1 MVLAVNNGY
10 NRKCKSNLGGLDEI
24 YLFPFVNYSRSQI
37 VTSGNILTTFPNTTI
52 YKFYSNG
59 SPNANENQETEAGG
73 KFYNQSIA
81 LELQGANDS
90 ENISKL
96 LHKDYRLIFKDRN
109 GLYRIFGLY
118 KGLEAGTL
126 NYGTGGSKSDFNG
139 FKIDFS
145 GKEEVQSFFI
155 NDLENSGFFNA
166 DFDYRITEAGEFRL
180 TENNEFRILN

>member
-10 NRKCKSNLGGLDEI
+10 NRKCKNNLGGIDEI

-37 VTSGNILTTFPNTTI
+37 VTSGNILTTFPMTTI

-96 LHKDYRLIFKDRN
+96 LYKDYRLIFKDRN
-109 GLYRIFGLY
+109 GLYRIFGC
-118 KGLEAGTL
+118 
-126 NYGTGGSKSDFNG
+126 
-139 FKIDFS
+139 
-145 GKEEVQSFFI
+145 
-155 NDLENSGFFNA
+155 
-166 DFDYRITEAGEFRL
+166 
-180 TENNEFRILN
+180 